1 MRRVAVLGAGIAGL
15 SVAHRLR
22 RDSEQRGTPV
32 EVTVLENSP
41 RAGGRIRTTDDS
53 GYRVEWAAN
62 GLQGA
67 DGASWRLAEE
77 LGLAD
82 ERVLARPDAARR
94 YIYRGGTLHLAPL
107 APPALLQSRVLST
120 RGKLRLLAEPFFAR
134 RVAKDESVFAY
145 AERHVGAE
153 AARVLVGAMVRGV
166 FAGDATKLSLEA
178 AFPVMREMERK
189 HRSLV
194 VAMLRERRSP
204 GGRKLWTLRGGM
216 EGWIPALERSLQ
228 GSVRLG
234 TPALSIEP
242 GPGGDGTAWRISL
255 ASGERVDADAVVIAT
270 PPRSAAALLEGLEP
284 EASRDLKRVESAG
297 LAVVGMA
304 FRPEAF
310 RAPPD
315 GYGFLVAP
323 GEDLDVLGILF
334 ESNLFP
340 DRAPEGRV
348 LARAMVG
355 GIERPDLLAK
365 SDTDLIGL
373 SMKALDRAIG
383 LKSGPER
390 TWVIRHD
397 HAIPQYALG
406 HRAMVSSLTARLAAR
421 SGLHLAGSGYRGIS
435 VPSILDDAERVAGR
449 VLAEAEL
456 ARS

>member
-15 SVAHRLR
+15 SVAHRLQR
-22 RDSEQRGTPV
+22 SSEGRGTPL
-32 EVTVLENSP
+32 EVTVLESGP
-41 RAGGRIRTTDDS
+41 RTGGRIRTTEDC

-67 DGASWRLAEE
+67 EGASWRLAEE
-77 LGLAD
+77 VGLGD

-107 APPALLQSRVLST
+107 SPPALLGSRILSPL
-120 RGKLRLLAEPFFAR
+120 GKLRILAEPFFAR
-134 RVAKDESVFAY
+134 RAAKDETVFAY

-178 AFPVMREMERK
+178 AFPVMRDMEKK

-194 VAMLRERRSP
+194 LAMLREKRSP

-216 EGWIPALERSLQ
+216 ERWIDALTHSL
-228 GSVRLG
+228 GRAVRLG
-234 TPALSIEP
+234 SPALTIEP
-242 GPGGDGTAWRISL
+242 GPGGNGAGWHVSL
-255 ASGERVDADAVVIAT
+255 ASGGRVEADAVVLAT
-270 PPRSAAALLEGLEP
+270 PPRSAAALLEALEP
-284 EASRDLKRVESAG
+284 EAARDLKRVESAG
-297 LAVVGMA
+297 LAVVGLA
-304 FRPEAF
+304 FRPDAF
-310 RAPPD
+310 RSPPD

-323 GEDLDVLGILF
+323 GEDLDILGALF

-348 LARAMVG
+348 MIRAMVG
-355 GIERPDLLAK
+355 GTERPDLIAR

-373 SMKALDRAIG
+373 SMRALDRAIG

-397 HAIPQYALG
+397 HAIPQYAVG
-406 HRAMVSSLTARLAAR
+406 HRALVSTLTARLAAR
-421 SGLHLAGSGYRGIS
+421 WGLHLAGSGYRGIS
-435 VPSILDDAERVAGR
+435 VPSILEDAERVAGR

-456 ARS
+456 PRP